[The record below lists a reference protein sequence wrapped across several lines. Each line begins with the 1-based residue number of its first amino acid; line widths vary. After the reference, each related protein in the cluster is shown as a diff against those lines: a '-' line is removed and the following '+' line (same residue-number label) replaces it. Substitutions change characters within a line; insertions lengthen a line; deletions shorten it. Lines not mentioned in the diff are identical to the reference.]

1 MVWLTASISFVV
13 SLSSMSWEH
22 AMWNA
27 TKANSDIRPLG
38 LGEGQVE
45 QPTQAR
51 ADRTPLG
58 HDAQHDQ

>member
-1 MVWLTASISFVV
+1 
-13 SLSSMSWEH
+13 
-22 AMWNA
+22 MWNA

-51 ADRTPLG
+51 DDRTLLG
-58 HDAQHDQ
+58 HDAQHDRRYEAKF